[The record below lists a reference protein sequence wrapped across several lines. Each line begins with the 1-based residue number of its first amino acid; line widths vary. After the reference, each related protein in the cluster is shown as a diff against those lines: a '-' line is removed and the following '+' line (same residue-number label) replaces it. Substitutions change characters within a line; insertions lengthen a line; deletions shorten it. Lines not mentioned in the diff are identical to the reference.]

1 MRKLTLLAYA
11 ATAYAAFNLC
21 FLYQAGFLMDFAVP
35 KTVNSGEAGN
45 PAIAIAIDLAL
56 IALFGA
62 AHSLMARER
71 FKRFWTRIVPPAAE
85 RSTYVWQ
92 SALLLG
98 LVIWQ
103 WQPLPVTIWRIEGPL
118 AYAVAGVFIAS
129 LGLIQLATFQI
140 DHLELVGLKQAWH
153 GAAGTA
159 MAEPEFRTPFL
170 YRIVRH
176 PMQLGVVI
184 MYFATPHMTAGHLL
198 MATAM
203 TAYVFAGLHFEERA
217 LLARF
222 GQAYADYRATVPM
235 LVPRPW
241 PKGGDRVAQN
251 GHRA

>member
-1 MRKLTLLAYA
+1 MRKLALFTYA
-11 ATAYAAFNLC
+11 VGAYAAFNLC
-21 FLYQAGFLMDFAVP
+21 FLYHAGFLLEVGVP
-35 KTVNSGEAGN
+35 KSINSGAAVD
-45 PAIAIAIDLAL
+45 PALAVAIDLGL

-62 AHSLMARER
+62 AHSLMARDR
-71 FKRFWTRIVPPAAE
+71 FKRVWTRIVPPAAE

-92 SALLLG
+92 SSLLLG
-98 LVIWQ
+98 LIMWQ
-103 WQPLPVTIWRIEGPL
+103 WQPLPVTIWQIDGPAAL
-118 AYAVAGVFIAS
+118 AIVGIFIAS

-140 DHLELVGLKQAWH
+140 DHFELVGLKQAWH

-159 MAEPEFRTPFL
+159 MTEPGFKTPFL

-203 TAYVFAGLHFEERA
+203 TGYVFAGLYFEERA

-222 GQAYADYRATVPM
+222 GQAYADYRSRVPM
-235 LVPRPW
+235 LIPRFW
-241 PKGGDRVAQN
+241 PKGGNRLAQSGQN
-251 GHRA
+251 A